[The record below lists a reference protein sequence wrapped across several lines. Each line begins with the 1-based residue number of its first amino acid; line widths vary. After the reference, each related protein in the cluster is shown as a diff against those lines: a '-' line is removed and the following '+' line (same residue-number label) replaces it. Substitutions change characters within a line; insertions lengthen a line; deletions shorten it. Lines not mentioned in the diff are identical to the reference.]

1 MALNYKMTTED
12 RAKERATRTKK
23 LKDWPHAELTE
34 RVLTILGRR
43 LEGIQEITE
52 DVLVA
57 LGRQT
62 DETAEAT
69 RMAVMMPLRRQHGAI
84 LEAWSHFGSN
94 EARRAGLPLRCGNHG
109 AAVRGGGGGD
119 QHGEALKALLKERA
133 EAVAGGKGPIG
144 SREREATSAWQWHGW
159 Q

>member
-23 LKDWPHAELTE
+23 LKDWQHAELTE

-57 LGRQT
+57 LGWQT

-69 RMAVMMPLRRQHGAI
+69 RTAVMKQLRRQHGAN
-84 LEAWSHFGSN
+84 LEAMKHAELDCRYGVGTTAQLY
-94 EARRAGLPLRCGNHG
+94 E
-109 AAVRGGGGGD
+109 
-119 QHGEALKALLKERA
+119 
-133 EAVAGGKGPIG
+133 EAVEVTNMGKP
-144 SREREATSAWQWHGW
+144 
-159 Q
+159 